1 LPPNG
6 SAQMD
11 TSASSGIRVRS
22 LFYGYGLAILAVASA
37 LVITRSLQPTVF
49 PTPLFFAAIVI
60 STWFGGTGP
69 GLTAIIL
76 ATLLLNF
83 YFVSPVRGFTI
94 HTADLPYMVQFVL
107 PALLS
112 GWFTKKRKDAE
123 TALKEARDHL
133 DAKVQER
140 TAQLR
145 HSNQQLESE
154 ITERK
159 RAEDAVHKTQADL
172 AHLTRVMTMSELAT
186 SIAHEVNQPLAA
198 IVTNGAA
205 GMRWLAAE
213 PPNVE
218 RARDSITRIISEGDR
233 ASEVI
238 KRIRTLSK
246 KASPH
251 KSSLGINEV
260 IHDVLALIGTELVGN
275 RIIVTCELKP
285 DVPPVTGDRVQ
296 LQQVLLN
303 LIMNGI
309 EAMADVPSGSR
320 KLFIQSNIDDRG
332 KVLVCVRD
340 SGTGVDP
347 RCLEQVFEAFYTT
360 KAEGVGMGLSISRSI
375 VEAHGGRLWA
385 SCNNGPGASFQFTLP
400 TGEEA

>member
-1 LPPNG
+1 
-6 SAQMD
+6 MD
-11 TSASSGIRVRS
+11 TLATLKSEIRSGV
-22 LFYGYGLAILAVASA
+22 YGYGLAILTVASA

-69 GLTAIIL
+69 GLTAIVL
-76 ATLLLNF
+76 ATLVLDF
-83 YFVSPVRGFTI
+83 SFVSPVRGFAI
-94 HTADLPYMVQFVL
+94 RTADLPYMAQFVL

-112 GWFTKKRKDAE
+112 GWFTKKRKEAE

-145 HSNQQLESE
+145 HTNEQLESE
-154 ITERK
+154 IAERK
-159 RAEDAVHKTQADL
+159 RAEETVHKTQADL

-205 GMRWLAAE
+205 GMRWLGAD

-218 RARDSITRIISEGDR
+218 RARESMTRMISEGNR

-246 KASPH
+246 KASQH
-251 KSSLGINEV
+251 KSPLEMNEV
-260 IHDVLALIGTELVGN
+260 IQDVLALIGTELVKN
-275 RIIVTCELKP
+275 RVVLNCELKP
-285 DVPPVTGDRVQ
+285 NVPRVTGDRVQ

-303 LIMNGI
+303 LVMNGI
-309 EAMADVPSGSR
+309 EAMADVTGRSR
-320 KLFIQSNIDDRG
+320 ELVIQADVDDRG
-332 KVLVCVRD
+332 QVLVSVRD
-340 SGTGVDP
+340 SGTGLDP
-347 RCLEQVFEAFYTT
+347 QHLEQAFEAFYTT

-375 VEAHGGRLWA
+375 IEAHGGRLWA
-385 SCNNGPGASFQFTLP
+385 SGNIGPGASFQFTLP
-400 TGEEA
+400 TGEAA

>member
-1 LPPNG
+1 
-6 SAQMD
+6 MD
-11 TSASSGIRVRS
+11 TSGTFKGQIRSG
-22 LFYGYGLAILAVASA
+22 FYRYGLAILAVASA
-37 LVITRSLQPTVF
+37 LVITQSLKPTVF
-49 PTPLFFAAIVI
+49 PTPLFFAAVVI

-69 GLTAIIL
+69 GITAIIL
-76 ATLLLNF
+76 ATLVLDF
-83 YFVSPVRGFTI
+83 FFVSPVRGFTI
-94 HTADLPYMVQFVL
+94 RAADLPYMAQFVL

-112 GWFTKKRKDAE
+112 GWFTKKRKEAE

-145 HSNQQLESE
+145 RTNEQLQSE
-154 ITERK
+154 IAERK
-159 RAEDAVHKTQADL
+159 RAEEAVHKTQADL

-205 GMRWLAAE
+205 GMRWLGAE

-218 RARDSITRIISEGDR
+218 RARDSMTRMISEGNR

-251 KSSLGINEV
+251 KSALEINEV
-260 IHDVLALIGTELVGN
+260 IQDVLSLIGTELVKN
-275 RIIVTCELKP
+275 RVVLTCELKADLP
-285 DVPPVTGDRVQ
+285 RVTGDRVQ

-309 EAMADVPSGSR
+309 EAMTDAVGRSRELVIKSDV
-320 KLFIQSNIDDRG
+320 DDRRQ
-332 KVLVCVRD
+332 VQVCVRD
-340 SGTGVDP
+340 SGTGLDTQN
-347 RCLEQVFEAFYTT
+347 LEQVFEAFYTT
-360 KAEGVGMGLSISRSI
+360 KANGVGMGLSISRSI

-385 SCNNGPGASFQFTLP
+385 TPNTESGASFQFTLP
-400 TGEEA
+400 TGESA

>member
-1 LPPNG
+1 
-6 SAQMD
+6 MD
-11 TSASSGIRVRS
+11 TSGTFKGQIRSG
-22 LFYGYGLAILAVASA
+22 FYRYGLAILAVASA
-37 LVITRSLQPTVF
+37 LVITQSLKPTVF
-49 PTPLFFAAIVI
+49 PTPLFFAAVVI

-69 GLTAIIL
+69 GITAIIL
-76 ATLLLNF
+76 ATLVLDF
-83 YFVSPVRGFTI
+83 FFVSPVRGFAVRA
-94 HTADLPYMVQFVL
+94 ADLPYMAQFVL

-112 GWFTKKRKDAE
+112 GWFTKKRKEAE

-133 DAKVQER
+133 DAKVQDR

-145 HSNQQLESE
+145 RTNEQLESE
-154 ITERK
+154 IAERK
-159 RAEDAVHKTQADL
+159 RAEEAVHKTQADL

-205 GMRWLAAE
+205 GMRWLGAE

-218 RARDSITRIISEGDR
+218 RARDSMTRMISEGNR

-238 KRIRTLSK
+238 KRIRALSK

-251 KSSLGINEV
+251 KSALEINEV
-260 IHDVLALIGTELVGN
+260 IQDVLSLIGTELVKN
-275 RIIVTCELKP
+275 RVGLTCELKAGLP
-285 DVPPVTGDRVQ
+285 RVTGDRVQ

-309 EAMADVPSGSR
+309 EAMSDVTGRSR
-320 KLFIQSNIDDRG
+320 ELVIKSDVDDRG
-332 KVLVCVRD
+332 EVQVCVRD
-340 SGTGVDP
+340 SGTGLGTQN
-347 RCLEQVFEAFYTT
+347 LEQVFEAFYTT
-360 KAEGVGMGLSISRSI
+360 KANGVGMGLSISRSI

-385 SCNNGPGASFQFTLP
+385 TPNTESGASFQFTLP
-400 TGEEA
+400 TGESA

>member
-1 LPPNG
+1 
-6 SAQMD
+6 MD
-11 TSASSGIRVRS
+11 TSATFKSQIRS
-22 LFYGYGLAILAVASA
+22 AFYGYGLAILSVASA
-37 LVITRSLQPTVF
+37 LVITQSLKPTVF

-76 ATLLLNF
+76 ATLVLDF
-83 YFVSPVRGFTI
+83 FFVSPVRGFTI
-94 HTADLPYMVQFVL
+94 RTADLPYMAQFVL

-112 GWFTKKRKDAE
+112 GWFTKKRKEAE

-145 HSNQQLESE
+145 HTNEQLESE
-154 ITERK
+154 IAERK
-159 RAEDAVHKTQADL
+159 RAEETVHKTQADL

-205 GMRWLAAE
+205 GMRWLGAE

-218 RARDSITRIISEGDR
+218 RARDSMTRMISEGNR

-251 KSSLGINEV
+251 KSALEINEV
-260 IHDVLALIGTELVGN
+260 IQDVLSLIGTELVKN
-275 RIIVTCELKP
+275 RVILTCELKP
-285 DVPPVTGDRVQ
+285 DVPRVTGDRVQ

-309 EAMADVPSGSR
+309 EAMADVTERSR
-320 KLFIQSNIDDRG
+320 QLVIQSDVDDRG
-332 KVLVCVRD
+332 QVVVCVRD
-340 SGTGVDP
+340 SGTGLDAQH
-347 RCLEQVFEAFYTT
+347 LEQVFEAFYTT

-385 SCNNGPGASFQFTLP
+385 SPNTGHGASFQFTLP
-400 TGEEA
+400 KGEAS

>member
-1 LPPNG
+1 
-6 SAQMD
+6 MD
-11 TSASSGIRVRS
+11 TSATFKSQIRS
-22 LFYGYGLAILAVASA
+22 AFYGYGLAILTVASA
-37 LVITRSLQPTVF
+37 LVITKSLKPTVF
-49 PTPLFFAAIVI
+49 PTPLFFAAVVI

-69 GLTAIIL
+69 GLTAIVL
-76 ATLLLNF
+76 ATLVLDL
-83 YFVSPVRGFTI
+83 YFVSPVPGFAI
-94 HTADLPYMVQFVL
+94 HTTDLPYMAQFVL

-140 TAQLR
+140 TAQLL

-154 ITERK
+154 IAERK
-159 RAEDAVHKTQADL
+159 RAEEAVHKTQAEL

-205 GMRWLAAE
+205 GMRWLGAD

-218 RARDSITRIISEGDR
+218 RARDSMTRIISEGNR

-251 KSSLGINEV
+251 KSPLEINEV
-260 IHDVLALIGTELVGN
+260 VQDVLALIGTELMKNQVVL
-275 RIIVTCELKP
+275 ICELKP
-285 DVPPVTGDRVQ
+285 DLPRVTGDRVQ

-309 EAMADVPSGSR
+309 EAMADVTGRSR
-320 KLFIQSNIDDRG
+320 ELVIKSDVDDRRQA
-332 KVLVCVRD
+332 LVCVRD
-340 SGTGVDP
+340 SGTGLDSQH
-347 RCLEQVFEAFYTT
+347 LEQVFEAFYTT
-360 KAEGVGMGLSISRSI
+360 
-375 VEAHGGRLWA
+375 
-385 SCNNGPGASFQFTLP
+385 
-400 TGEEA
+400 

>member
-1 LPPNG
+1 MSEHRIG
-6 SAQMD
+6 
-11 TSASSGIRVRS
+11 TSAISKSRISAG
-22 LFYGYGLAILAVASA
+22 LYGYGIAILSVTFA
-37 LVITRSLQPTVF
+37 LVITKSLQPTVF

-69 GLTAIIL
+69 GVFAIAF
-76 ATLLLNF
+76 ATLVLDY
-83 YFVSPVRGFTI
+83 YFISPVRGFSLR
-94 HTADLPYMVQFVL
+94 TADLPYLAQFVL

-112 GWFTKKRKDAE
+112 GWFTRKRKEAE

-145 HSNQQLESE
+145 HTNEQLESE
-154 ITERK
+154 IAERK
-159 RAEDAVHKTQADL
+159 RAEESFHKTQADL

-205 GMRWLAAE
+205 GVRWLAGE
-213 PPNVE
+213 PPNIE
-218 RARDSITRIISEGDR
+218 RARDSMTRIVNEGNR

-238 KRIRTLSK
+238 KRIRSLSR

-251 KSSLGINEV
+251 KSQLEINEIV
-260 IHDVLALIGTELVGN
+260 QDVLALVRTELAKN
-275 RIIVTCELKP
+275 RVRVSLDLKP
-285 DVPPVTGDRVQ
+285 DLPQVVGDRVQ
-296 LQQVLLN
+296 LQQVFLN

-309 EAMADVPSGSR
+309 EATEDV
-320 KLFIQSNIDDRG
+320 KDRARELRIKSECCDPG
-332 KVLVCVRD
+332 HVLVSVRD
-340 SGTGVDP
+340 TGVGLDAQHI
-347 RCLEQVFEAFYTT
+347 EQVFEAFYTT
-360 KAEGVGMGLSISRSI
+360 KTEGVGMGLSISRSI

-385 SCNNGPGASFQFTLP
+385 SANQGPGATFQLTLP
-400 TGEEA
+400 TAEAES

>member
-1 LPPNG
+1 
-6 SAQMD
+6 ME
-11 TSASSGIRVRS
+11 TSASFKSQIRSG
-22 LFYGYGLAILAVASA
+22 FYSYGLAILTVASA
-37 LVITRSLQPTVF
+37 LVITQSLKPTVF

-69 GLTAIIL
+69 GLTAIVL
-76 ATLLLNF
+76 ATLVLDF
-83 YFVSPVRGFTI
+83 YFVSPVRGFMI
-94 HTADLPYMVQFVL
+94 RTADLPYMAQFIL

-123 TALKEARDHL
+123 AALKEARDHL

-145 HSNQQLESE
+145 HTNEQLQSE
-154 ITERK
+154 IAERK
-159 RAEDAVHKTQADL
+159 RAEETVHKTQADL

-205 GMRWLAAE
+205 GMRWLGAD

-218 RARDSITRIISEGDR
+218 RARDSMTRVISEGNR

-251 KSSLGINEV
+251 KSPLEINEV
-260 IHDVLALIGTELVGN
+260 IQDVLALIGTELVKQQ
-275 RIIVTCELKP
+275 VVLTCELRP
-285 DVPPVTGDRVQ
+285 DLPRVTGDRVQ

-303 LIMNGI
+303 LIMNGV
-309 EAMADVPSGSR
+309 EAMADVTGRSR
-320 KLFIQSNIDDRG
+320 ELAIRSDVDEHGQ
-332 KVLVCVRD
+332 VLVCVRD
-340 SGTGVDP
+340 SGTGLDP
-347 RCLEQVFEAFYTT
+347 QHLEQVFEAFYTT

-385 SCNNGPGASFQFTLP
+385 SSNTGLGASFQFTLP
-400 TGEEA
+400 IGEAS

>member
-1 LPPNG
+1 
-6 SAQMD
+6 ME
-11 TSASSGIRVRS
+11 TSAPRKSRIATA
-22 LFYGYGLAILAVASA
+22 FFGYGLAVLAVTSAFLITAS
-37 LVITRSLQPTVF
+37 LKPTVF

-60 STWFGGTGP
+60 STWYGGTGP
-69 GLTAIIL
+69 GITAMVL
-76 ATLLLNF
+76 ATGILNF
-83 YFVSPVRGFTI
+83 YFISPARGFTI
-94 HTADLPYMVQFVL
+94 HTADLPYMAQFVL

-112 GWFTKKRKDAE
+112 GWFTKKRKEAE

-145 HSNQQLESE
+145 QTNEQLQSE
-154 ITERK
+154 ISERK
-159 RAEDAVHKTQADL
+159 RAEETVHKTQADL

-218 RARDSITRIISEGDR
+218 RARESVTRIISEGNR

-246 KASPH
+246 KTSPH
-251 KSSLGINEV
+251 KSPLDINEV
-260 IHDVLALIGTELVGN
+260 IQEVLAFTGAELVKN
-275 RIIVTCELKP
+275 RVVLSCELTP
-285 DVPPVTGDRVQ
+285 SPPRVTGDRIQ

-303 LIMNGI
+303 LIMNGV
-309 EAMADVPSGSR
+309 EAMTGVEGTRELAITSGT
-320 KLFIQSNIDDRG
+320 DDRG
-332 KVLVCVRD
+332 QVLVSIHD
-340 SGTGVDP
+340 SGTGIGAEN
-347 RCLEQVFEAFYTT
+347 LEKVFEAFFTT
-360 KAEGVGMGLSISRSI
+360 KSEGVGMGLSISRSI
-375 VEAHGGRLWA
+375 IEAHGGRLWA
-385 SCNNGPGASFQFTLP
+385 TANDGRGATFQFTLP
-400 TGEEA
+400 TGDAA

>member
-1 LPPNG
+1 
-6 SAQMD
+6 MD
-11 TSASSGIRVRS
+11 TPATFKGQIRSG
-22 LFYGYGLAILAVASA
+22 FYRYGLAALAVASA
-37 LVITRSLQPTVF
+37 LVITQSLKPTVF
-49 PTPLFFAAIVI
+49 PTPLFFAAVVI

-69 GLTAIIL
+69 GLTAIVL
-76 ATLLLNF
+76 ATLVLDF
-83 YFVSPVRGFTI
+83 YFVSPVRGFAI
-94 HTADLPYMVQFVL
+94 RTADLPYLAQFVL

-145 HSNQQLESE
+145 QTNEQLESE
-154 ITERK
+154 IAERK
-159 RAEDAVHKTQADL
+159 RAEETVHKTQADL

-205 GMRWLAAE
+205 GMRWLGAD

-218 RARDSITRIISEGDR
+218 RARESMTRVISEGNR

-238 KRIRTLSK
+238 KRIRALSK
-246 KASPH
+246 KASQH
-251 KSSLGINEV
+251 KSPLEINEV
-260 IHDVLALIGTELVGN
+260 IQDVLALIGTELVKN
-275 RIIVTCELKP
+275 RVVLTCELKP
-285 DVPPVTGDRVQ
+285 KVPRVTGDRVQ

-309 EAMADVPSGSR
+309 EAMADVTGRSR
-320 KLFIQSNIDDRG
+320 ELVIQSDIDDRG
-332 KVLVCVRD
+332 QVLVSVRD
-340 SGTGVDP
+340 SGTGLDAQH
-347 RCLEQVFEAFYTT
+347 LEQVFEAFYTT

-385 SCNNGPGASFQFTLP
+385 SPNTGPGASFQFTLP
-400 TGEEA
+400 TGEAA

>member
-1 LPPNG
+1 
-6 SAQMD
+6 MD
-11 TSASSGIRVRS
+11 TPATFKRYIRSG
-22 LFYGYGLAILAVASA
+22 FYRYGLAILAVASA
-37 LVITRSLQPTVF
+37 LVITKSLKPTVF

-69 GLTAIIL
+69 GLAAIVL
-76 ATLLLNF
+76 ATLVLDV
-83 YFVSPVRGFTI
+83 YFVSPVRGFAI
-94 HTADLPYMVQFVL
+94 HTTDLPYMAQFVL

-112 GWFTKKRKDAE
+112 GWFTKKRKEAE

-140 TAQLR
+140 TAQLLR
-145 HSNQQLESE
+145 SNEQLEVQ
-154 ITERK
+154 IAERK
-159 RAEDAVHKTQADL
+159 RAEEAVHKTQADL

-205 GMRWLAAE
+205 GMRWLGAE

-218 RARDSITRIISEGDR
+218 RARDSMTKMISEGNR

-238 KRIRTLSK
+238 KRIRALSK
-246 KASPH
+246 KASQH
-251 KSSLGINEV
+251 KSALDVNE
-260 IHDVLALIGTELVGN
+260 IIQDVLALIGTELVKN
-275 RIIVTCELKP
+275 HVLLTCELKP
-285 DVPPVTGDRVQ
+285 GLPRVTGDRVQ

-309 EAMADVPSGSR
+309 ESMQDVMGRSRDLIIKSG
-320 KLFIQSNIDDRG
+320 IDDRG
-332 KVLVCVRD
+332 QLVVCVRD
-340 SGTGVDP
+340 SGTGLDAEH
-347 RCLEQVFEAFYTT
+347 LEQVFEAFYTT
-360 KAEGVGMGLSISRSI
+360 KTEGVGMGLSISRSI

-385 SCNNGPGASFQFTLP
+385 SPNSGPGATFQFTLP
-400 TGEEA
+400 TGEAS